1 MKAPTDPI
9 FESWMPVTARTLR
22 VYMTCSR
29 PQMAESRDSGTE
41 DRRLI
46 YDVCATVRAAKLSG
60 PCLTN

>member
-1 MKAPTDPI
+1 MVNESPTYPDI
-9 FESWMPVTARTLR
+9 ESWMPVAARTLR

-29 PQMAESRDSGTE
+29 PRTAESRDSGTE

-60 PCLTN
+60 PC